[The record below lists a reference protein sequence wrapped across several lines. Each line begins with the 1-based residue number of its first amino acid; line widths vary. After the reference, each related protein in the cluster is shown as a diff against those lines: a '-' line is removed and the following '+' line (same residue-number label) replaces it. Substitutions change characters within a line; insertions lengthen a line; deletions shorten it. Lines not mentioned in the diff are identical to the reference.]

1 MINKFKENSRRDSAI
16 IYGTVFDQAKE
27 LYEMDAARGGE
38 FAMSVLELVMTGEI
52 SSDDKMIAIMLKPT
66 EYMSKKNAAAYDEK
80 KEKAREKKKQ
90 DQQLEMIARLYKEGL
105 SQRMIGERIGTTQ
118 QTVGNRLGLIKREYP
133 ELLIEEKIVDDTL
146 NEFAPEHK
154 EAEPPVFKF

>member
-16 IYGTVFDQAKE
+16 VYGTVYDQAKS
-27 LYEMDAARGGE
+27 LYEMDAALGGE

-90 DQQLEMIARLYKEGL
+90 NQQLEMIARLYKEGL
-105 SQRMIGERIGTTQ
+105 SQRVIAQRVGTTQ

-133 ELLIEEKIVDDTL
+133 ELLL
-146 NEFAPEHK
+146 NEKNVSEELNTFVQDAVEV
-154 EAEPPVFKF
+154 EPPPFRF